1 MGYKLGSQQRNS
13 KVEPYLFLKKKSP
26 WLYLTDLKSIER
38 YGGNPEPRMQGVD
51 IREAVVM
58 VELEGGVQADG
69 GEGEG
74 YEM

>member
-1 MGYKLGSQQRNS
+1 
-13 KVEPYLFLKKKSP
+13 
-26 WLYLTDLKSIER
+26 LTDLKSIER
-38 YGGNPEPRMQGVD
+38 YGGNPEPRMQGAD